1 MDENTAGQGPVERM
15 VRPDALPVP
24 RLTDAPE
31 AVWLVYGDLERD
43 ATHRECCASG
53 EVTWC
58 EDAQFP
64 ADVRYLRAD
73 LLYQQAREIAA
84 QEVAAERERWVAKA
98 GTAYT
103 EAHAIFN
110 DPPSETAQEVR
121 DVIEWHLYR
130 MRHDEIE
137 GPNVGANRE
146 TPHDDA

>member
-1 MDENTAGQGPVERM
+1 MSATDTPAPGPRV
-15 VRPDALPVP
+15 
-24 RLTDAPE
+24 TDAPE

-84 QEVAAERERWVAKA
+84 QEVAAERERIADLARSRPGWFASFADCDDFAERVL
-98 GTAYT
+98 
-103 EAHAIFN
+103 
-110 DPPSETAQEVR
+110 R
-121 DVIEWHLYR
+121 
-130 MRHDEIE
+130 
-137 GPNVGANRE
+137 GPNVRAKRPAGGGSA
-146 TPHDDA
+146 A